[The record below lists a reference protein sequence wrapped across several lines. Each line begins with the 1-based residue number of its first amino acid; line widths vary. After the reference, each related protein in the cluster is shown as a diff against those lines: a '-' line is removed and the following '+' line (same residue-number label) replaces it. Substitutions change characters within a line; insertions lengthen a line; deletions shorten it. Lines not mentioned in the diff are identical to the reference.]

1 MELISDYF
9 YDNSNNVPH
18 FDNNSDEVLLDLFSQ
33 LYQSFSPQEII
44 IPSNQKFLSQIKK
57 KLFSNFKITKKDEP
71 NIVNLLQDKAS
82 KISNFDP
89 DTINHF
95 QNLYHRLLHKRT
107 LTKRWEVLYLLNSLS
122 NVPKIYK
129 QLDYSENDL
138 LLNKMTNINCNIS
151 GNDIVD
157 NENKFL
163 NCKTKNTNEIDQSLN
178 NKNNNSIDEYDIVVD
193 PSKSHL
199 NINEKDIVTDLLYVL
214 VGIDGKY
221 IKYDQDEDSF
231 ILDENIPW
239 DESLYDVVYSI
250 SEVGWLYYK
259 IEKYI
264 LFYKDSNIK
273 SLYIQSLIFAI
284 QNELDNYYKL
294 VSLFKKINNN
304 DLSGN
309 IGHIPLNDSIEEL
322 KKYQKKLN
330 LKNLFMGV
338 ITYREKLKWLLTC
351 CEVVRTLKGS
361 AILSQIY
368 SYVTFL
374 GTEKYLNNVLNEVSK
389 PFIFFVLN
397 WIKYGEIQDPYDE
410 FFVKI
415 NDNIKDDDIW
425 NEKYKLIW
433 SNIPNFVKRE
443 PIVKIF
449 EIGKCIH
456 FIRNFCKEKYS
467 LKNLKKIIQH
477 IILKYSHKNENEN
490 QIVVKEND
498 NKNNLNNNN
507 TNNINMI
514 KDEEESSTTEDNSM
528 NEEDDDS
535 ISNTKLISEFDYGI
549 DKDKIIFEIDSYKS
563 NLNFISFIFSKSLTS
578 TEQRKIMLN
587 IGFFDEIKRNIDI
600 LHKLVNKDLIRI
612 FFQKFKLIENLESL
626 NKYLLLG
633 QGDMIQV
640 LMESLYDELKKPG
653 NTIYKYVLQSVLESS
668 INSTNARFNDK
679 DCLNKLNIKLLN
691 PRPGDIGWDIFCL
704 EYSLSLPLNNI
715 INSKNIIDYQKMFIF
730 LLKIKRIEYSQEH
743 QEWRKI
749 MTYCH
754 QMQNE
759 NYNYFRKKMQ
769 RSLQFNQEI
778 IHFITSLHNYLTLE
792 VLETQYKKLLKK
804 MKIVNNL
811 DELIAAHDEFIN
823 NIKQKCFLDNNDND
837 NLVIYKKII
846 SIFDIILRFRT
857 AHDVLVSTLLQKFH
871 DANEEKSLNDNEED
885 ENEDNINYEKRI
897 DESIKQ
903 ITFLYEEFKNKIIE
917 LINIMKG
924 IGKDL
929 DYLAMKIDFNYY
941 YSMIEKEKEE
951 KEQQLVIENLIKE
964 EQRLRYEKKKE
975 KENLY
980 RDNDDYVENDFNDN
994 DNNNNDSNLN
1004 KQNINYNNNDSY
1016 NTNNNYDNNNNN
1028 NYNDNNYND
1037 NNDNNYNYNDN
1048 NYSINNNENSINN
1061 DNNNFNINIDN
1072 NNYNINN
1079 YNINNDHSNEN
1090 SNMNYNYN
1098 LNNNTYNDGNDGN
1111 SYNYNYNNSSYMNN
1125 NNINNENYNDENN
1138 NSYMNSNN
1146 DNYYYNKYNINNIN
1160 NNDYDNESDK
1170 KYSGDEGMEEDE
1182 KNDNDNNL

>member
-9 YDNSNNVPH
+9 YDNSNNVPN
-18 FDNNSDEVLLDLFSQ
+18 FDNSNDEVLLDLFSQ
-33 LYQSFSPQEII
+33 LYHNFNPEEII
-44 IPSNQKFLSQIKK
+44 IPSNQRFLSQIKK

-71 NIVNLLQDKAS
+71 SIVNLLQDKAA

-151 GNDIVD
+151 GSDIID

-163 NCKTKNTNEIDQSLN
+163 NCKTKNANDIDLSLN
-178 NKNNNSIDEYDIVVD
+178 SKSNNIPDEYDIVVD
-193 PSKSHL
+193 ASKSGF

-231 ILDENIPW
+231 ILDRNIPW

-250 SEVGWLYYK
+250 SELGWLYYK

-264 LFYKDSNIK
+264 IFYKGSNIK

-294 VSLFKKINNN
+294 ISLFKKINNS

-309 IGHIPLNDSIEEL
+309 IGHIPLNDSLEEL

-338 ITYREKLKWLLTC
+338 ITYKEKLKWLLTC
-351 CEVVRTLKGS
+351 CEVVNTLKGS

-374 GTEKYLNNVLNEVSK
+374 GTEKHLNNVLNEVSK
-389 PFIFFVLN
+389 PFISFVLN

-415 NDNIKDDDIW
+415 NDNVKDDDIW

-433 SNIPNFVKRE
+433 KNIPNFVKRE

-477 IILKYSHKNENEN
+477 IILKYSDKNGNGN
-490 QIVVKEND
+490 QIIVKEND
-498 NKNNLNNNN
+498 NKKNLNI
-507 TNNINMI
+507 INLN
-514 KDEEESSTTEDNSM
+514 KDEEESSTTEENSM

-535 ISNTKLISEFDYGI
+535 ISNSKLIAEFDYGI
-549 DKDKIIFEIDSYKS
+549 DKDKVIFEIDSYKS
-563 NLNFISFIFSKSLTS
+563 HLNFISFIFSKSLS
-578 TEQRKIMLN
+578 VAEQRKIILN
-587 IGFFDEIKRNIDI
+587 ISFFDEIIRNIDI

-612 FFQKFKLIENLESL
+612 ILQKFKLIENLESL

-679 DCLNKLNIKLLN
+679 ECLNKLNIKLLN
-691 PRPGDIGWDIFCL
+691 PLPGDIGWDIFCL
-704 EYSLSLPLNNI
+704 EYNLSLPLNII

-754 QMQNE
+754 QMHNE
-759 NYNYFRKKMQ
+759 NYNFFRKKIQ

-857 AHDVLVSTLLQKFH
+857 AHDVLVSTLLQKFN
-871 DANEEKSLNDNEED
+871 DTNEEKSLNDNEED

-924 IGKDL
+924 IGKNL

-941 YSMIEKEKEE
+941 YSLIEKEKEE

-980 RDNDDYVENDFNDN
+980 RNNDDYIENDYNDN
-994 DNNNNDSNLN
+994 EDNNNYNDSNFN
-1004 KQNINYNNNDSY
+1004 NPNINNNNDSY
-1016 NTNNNYDNNNNN
+1016 NINNNYDNTIN
-1028 NYNDNNYND
+1028 NDNNYNNND
-1037 NNDNNYNYNDN
+1037 YNNNDNNFNYNDN
-1048 NYSINNNENSINN
+1048 NYSLNNNENNINN
-1061 DNNNFNINIDN
+1061 DNNNLSL
-1072 NNYNINN
+1072 NNYNN
-1079 YNINNDHSNEN
+1079 YNDQSNEN

-1098 LNNNTYNDGNDGN
+1098 LNNNNYNDGNADN
-1111 SYNYNYNNSSYMNN
+1111 SYNYNRSNYINN
-1125 NNINNENYNDENN
+1125 NVNNGNYNDDDN
-1138 NSYMNSNN
+1138 NSYMNNNN
-1146 DNYYYNKYNINNIN
+1146 DNYYYNKYNINNN
-1160 NNDYDNESDK
+1160 NSNEYDNESDK